1 MVIIIY
7 FQVFLF
13 LRLVECVPHP
23 QASHHI
29 YRDSDLLAVDSQSPS
44 YAVRVAPPQSFLH
57 QLAIDSQAGSKQVFL
72 PTPLPGT
79 QPRQG
84 VALAGMDN
92 PVLLLAFQK

>member
-57 QLAIDSQAGSKQVFL
+57 QLAVDSQAGTNQVLL
-72 PTPLPGT
+72 PTPLPVMG
-79 QPRQG
+79 PRQG
-84 VALAGMDN
+84 DAFAGNIIIDW
-92 PVLLLAFQK
+92 